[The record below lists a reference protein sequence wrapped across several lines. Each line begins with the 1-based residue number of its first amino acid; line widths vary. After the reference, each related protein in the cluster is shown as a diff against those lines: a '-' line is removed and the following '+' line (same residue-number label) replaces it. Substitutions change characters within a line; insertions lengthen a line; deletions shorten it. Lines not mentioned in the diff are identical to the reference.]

1 MKKESENKC
10 KLSSILFIAIPF
22 VFRAAE
28 DKAATA
34 PPPPLPST
42 TASTAPTTATAE
54 KNESKKFNKNR
65 NKLPPRL
72 TTEEYFEYKML
83 LATKWTAPNRRSLFR
98 TYGHNGRRA
107 HTSRIISN
115 WESVRAADYACI
127 TKPMPCH
134 MQISCWHYESPSSP
148 YCLCRHDWYA
158 FMPFEY
164 KIRDSSAPNSLEVF
178 QYYSRACIRFRI
190 LCDPSAKSGLC
201 QKRFSFA
208 GYLTGRLRERQYQ
221 SESTVCEQ
229 TGERLQVN

>member
-1 MKKESENKC
+1 MNGTK
-10 KLSSILFIAIPF
+10 SSFSFSHLWPQRQAGAYITHHFQLRERACCRLCVHYQTHAMPYANF
-22 VFRAAE
+22 V
-28 DKAATA
+28 
-34 PPPPLPST
+34 
-42 TASTAPTTATAE
+42 
-54 KNESKKFNKNR
+54 
-65 NKLPPRL
+65 
-72 TTEEYFEYKML
+72 
-83 LATKWTAPNRRSLFR
+83 LA
-98 TYGHNGRRA
+98 
-107 HTSRIISN
+107 
-115 WESVRAADYACI
+115 
-127 TKPMPCH
+127 
-134 MQISCWHYESPSSP
+134 SSP